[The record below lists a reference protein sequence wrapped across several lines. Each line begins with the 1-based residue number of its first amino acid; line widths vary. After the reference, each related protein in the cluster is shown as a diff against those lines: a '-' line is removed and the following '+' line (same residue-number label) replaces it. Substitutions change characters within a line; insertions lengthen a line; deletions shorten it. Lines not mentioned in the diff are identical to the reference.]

1 MSGLYQLKQNFHSV
15 IAFTKT
21 NLNDS
26 CVTTVTSFVFR
37 SDLCKQFVYHVYLFC
52 VFLLSCCFCR
62 NFCYRVQNFQH
73 LTTSVQSGRI
83 VFFDFF
89 LYFIVYSYFLAVYD
103 FFYSLTVFVFTC
115 YFSSNGNSFEVVFF
129 FNSQSDQTFCNFA
142 DFFIF
147 LFCSND
153 FSMIQQRCNLS
164 SDQGFS
170 LVCCSSE
177 FSITCHFIFL
187 HLWNICQ
194 CSSGLLDRCCVVHNV
209 QCRDCQGCYPP
220 ALYIT
225 RVEFYSSLGLSCNP
239 SSFSLPSTSSSDL
252 RPRLRTFII
261 SSGVLLQSSSTVLI
275 PALFRQL

>member
-1 MSGLYQLKQNFHSV
+1 
-15 IAFTKT
+15 
-21 NLNDS
+21 
-26 CVTTVTSFVFR
+26 
-37 SDLCKQFVYHVYLFC
+37 
-52 VFLLSCCFCR
+52 
-62 NFCYRVQNFQH
+62 
-73 LTTSVQSGRI
+73 
-83 VFFDFF
+83 
-89 LYFIVYSYFLAVYD
+89 
-103 FFYSLTVFVFTC
+103 
-115 YFSSNGNSFEVVFF
+115 
-129 FNSQSDQTFCNFA
+129 
-142 DFFIF
+142 
-147 LFCSND
+147 
-153 FSMIQQRCNLS
+153 MIQQRCNLS

-170 LVCCSSE
+170 LVCCSAK
-177 FSITCHFIFL
+177 FSITCHFIFLHLWNSRSCFFGLTDRLLYLLQIFL

-194 CSSGLLDRCCVVHNV
+194 CSSGLLDRCCLVHNV